1 MIKDEKDLQRQS
13 RITALYL
20 LAIFTVVGLILKN
33 ISLPLGYGLG
43 FLFSYIILL
52 IDCQSAGL
60 LVGARVSKAS
70 VLQGT
75 FFLLKMGIYTI
86 GFLIAVKIPGLI
98 NIFCVAIGYLNVKL
112 TIFRLTM
119 ARR

>member
-1 MIKDEKDLQRQS
+1 MIKDEKDLQKQS
-13 RITALYL
+13 KITALYL
-20 LAIFTVVGLILKN
+20 LAIFMGVGLILKN

-43 FLFSYIILL
+43 FLVSYIVLL
-52 IDCQSAGL
+52 IDCQSASL

-75 FFLLKMGIYTI
+75 FFLLKMGIYAI
-86 GFLIAVKIPGLI
+86 GFLIAVKIPELI
-98 NIFCVAIGYLNVKL
+98 NIFCVAIGYLSVKL
-112 TIFRLTM
+112 TIFRLAM